1 MENCLIFFCR
11 IGFSGQIIPSYRWSC
26 KMWVT
31 GLFSSYTCVLMPLW
45 FLLLLESLEKH
56 WTKLFLFRNQS
67 VYVDMTRKSNE
78 HRCRNNKNI
87 GTKMI
92 LIYNYE
98 SFFSILFLAHAY
110 ECNNNVS
117 LYSLHPSWENSIYF
131 RNFHSYH
138 RTNTTDLG
146 TDIPLLSFLFRCVFC
161 KRMRTKFS
169 FFPCERISF
178 YIMFVLIFPKWKHH
192 STLQPSRLSIIQ
204 YEVNADGRELNALH
218 MKNGIRFFTM
228 LASEVLFFW
237 NDFDFFSENFS
248 GGSQWI
254 NNNCL
259 SIVCNLIAPDGHIID
274 KSIEYLFP

>member
-1 MENCLIFFCR
+1 
-11 IGFSGQIIPSYRWSC
+11 
-26 KMWVT
+26 
-31 GLFSSYTCVLMPLW
+31 MPLW

-178 YIMFVLIFPKWKHH
+178 YIMFVLIFPQMKTSFYPAAEQTKYYTIRSKCRWSGAECIAHEKRN
-192 STLQPSRLSIIQ
+192 TLFHNVGVRSFVFLERL
-204 YEVNADGRELNALH
+204 R
-218 MKNGIRFFTM
+218 
-228 LASEVLFFW
+228 LFFW
-237 NDFDFFSENFS
+237 KLLW
-248 GGSQWI
+248 WI
-254 NNNCL
+254 SMN
-259 SIVCNLIAPDGHIID
+259 
-274 KSIEYLFP
+274 